1 MASTQLPK
9 VQTPVTL
16 QTLPCITVSTMEAAT
31 VGTAL
36 ALTMMG
42 AAGTG
47 LGGLMVVIQPNMSFK
62 RLGILQVGSA
72 SAVVA
77 FQCLSSS

>member
-1 MASTQLPK
+1 M
-9 VQTPVTL
+9 V
-16 QTLPCITVSTMEAAT
+16 AAT

-47 LGGLMVVIQPNMSFK
+47 LGGLMVIIQPNMSFK
-62 RLGILQVGSA
+62 RLGVLQVGPA
-72 SAVVA
+72 GCVLMHL
-77 FQCLSSS
+77 QN